1 MASNLGASDLDETR
15 LAVWRGFLEAHAT
28 VTRKLERD
36 LMEQVGVPL
45 TWYDVLVHLSESPQ
59 GSLRHQ
65 VLADSLVLSPSGVT
79 RLVDRMVDAGLV
91 CREASPDDRRVS
103 YVVLTPKGR
112 ATLDRAGPGHI
123 QSVVEHFA
131 CHLRGPEIASLAS
144 FFTRLLE
151 EKPPPP
157 IEREAL

>member
-1 MASNLGASDLDETR
+1 MASNVGSPNLDETR

-36 LMEQVGVPL
+36 LMAQVGIPL

-59 GSLRHQ
+59 ESLRHQ
-65 VLADSLVLSPSGVT
+65 VLADSLLLSRSGVT
-79 RLVDRMVDAGLV
+79 RLVDRMAQAGLV
-91 CREASPDDRRVS
+91 CREASPEDRRVS
-103 YVVLTPKGR
+103 YVVLTPEGR

-131 CHLRGPEIASLAS
+131 RHLKDSETAALRS

-151 EKPPPP
+151 EDPAA
-157 IEREAL
+157 R